1 MFLSLPDP
9 DPFVRGIYPDPDPAL
24 YIQKVIS
31 RKTYGSNEH
40 ICYVTHHQY
49 TFKTMVSNKSSH
61 GKNKHS
67 NLEQYRYVKSNLVT
81 ELIENRAPS
90 VQKQIGRWHV
100 VMILCSW
107 RLRYNHL
114 VKRRIWPIGRLFL
127 ERTEWFV
134 EDQGLLRSNDSAPG
148 QIANC
153 LSFSV
158 FLRVAGPA
166 HWRVKMGGGGG
177 RGRVGLRVAESF
189 YHKKSWASINRSI
202 LSSRPHI
209 PTVVRK
215 LSDPYR
221 LTRKKLA
228 QVESTNIRSSC

>member
-166 HWRVKMGGGGG
+166 HWRVKRGGGGG
-177 RGRVGLRVAESF
+177 RGRGGLACSWIILPQEILGLYKSF
-189 YHKKSWASINRSI
+189 NPLKSSPYTDSGQETERSI
-202 LSSRPHI
+202 SSDSEKVG
-209 PTVVRK
+209 TSRK
-215 LSDPYR
+215 HQYP
-221 LTRKKLA
+221 
-228 QVESTNIRSSC
+228 